1 MAWRGIH
8 LSRSSYLSLEH
19 QSLKLEFRDGEG
31 GTFRIPLEDL
41 SYLIIDT
48 AEVSLSG
55 RILSALAD
63 SSVMVLGSDT
73 KHQPAWAALPWTRF
87 YKQGETLNLQLQST
101 LPQRKQLWTH
111 IVRLKIQ
118 AQAHCLAQNKLNG
131 AEKLKAIATQIKSG
145 DPDNT
150 EARAARLYWSLLF
163 PNRQFRRHDDDF
175 PNACLNYAYALL
187 RAALARHLC
196 ALGFVTQLGIHH
208 ESLSN
213 AYNLADD
220 LIEPYRPIADHFAL
234 QVIGSRNSES
244 EFTTDDRRS
253 ITQLLEAEL
262 HIDEEIYATMA
273 AIELTASSL
282 RHALSGKN
290 PGLIKFPTYFAP

>member
-8 LSRSSYLSLEH
+8 LSRPTYLSLEH
-19 QSLKLEFRDGEG
+19 QSLKLDFRDDEG
-31 GTFRIPLEDL
+31 GSFRIPLEDL

-55 RILSALAD
+55 RILSALSE

-73 KHQPAWAALPWTRF
+73 KHLPSWAALPWTRF
-87 YKQGETLNLQLQST
+87 YKQGETLKIQLNAS
-101 LPQRKQLWTH
+101 LPQQKQLWAQ
-111 IVRLKIQ
+111 IVKLKIQ
-118 AQAHCLAQNKLNG
+118 AQAHCLDQNNLTGSEKLN
-131 AEKLKAIATQIKSG
+131 AIATQIKSG

-150 EARAARLYWSLLF
+150 EARAARLYWSRLF
-163 PNRQFRRHDDDF
+163 PDREFRRHDDDF

-220 LIEPYRPIADHFAL
+220 LIEPYRPIADHFSL
-234 QVIGSRNSES
+234 QVIGSRNS
-244 EFTTDDRRS
+244 
-253 ITQLLEAEL
+253 
-262 HIDEEIYATMA
+262 
-273 AIELTASSL
+273 
-282 RHALSGKN
+282 KN
-290 PGLIKFPTYFAP
+290 LFS